1 MASGTLVLMR
11 AFLPHHRSL
20 PRDVEQ
26 AALIIA
32 VLGCALLNPEQKEQA
47 DEDWSRADGNDS
59 VRPQ

>member
-1 MASGTLVLMR
+1 MIWTLIVI
-11 AFLPHHRSL
+11 
-20 PRDVEQ
+20 V

-47 DEDWSRADGNDS
+47 DEDWSRADGNDF